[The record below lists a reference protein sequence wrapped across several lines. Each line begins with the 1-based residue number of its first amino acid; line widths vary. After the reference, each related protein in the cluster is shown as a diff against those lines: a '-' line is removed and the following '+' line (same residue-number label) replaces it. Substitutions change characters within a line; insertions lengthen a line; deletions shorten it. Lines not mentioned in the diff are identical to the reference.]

1 MVLYATGFRTSRVA
15 LDFRHGSPITLD
27 GRAMPRQEIWFLKP
41 SGLRKLIDTH
51 TIKSRSKAVVNAHSG
66 NNSIFEIWLE
76 KAGNFSDRDIFGL
89 RQHGF

>member
-1 MVLYATGFRTSRVA
+1 M
-15 LDFRHGSPITLD
+15 
-27 GRAMPRQEIWFLKP
+27 
-41 SGLRKLIDTH
+41 
-51 TIKSRSKAVVNAHSG
+51 KSRSKAVVNAHSG